1 MSALGKLMQGSVL
14 APCLLAGLL
23 TGCSRHPQ
31 PVATSW
37 NPKAA
42 ATYLD
47 EREVTWMGWPGAA
60 RDHETFCISC
70 HTVMPYV
77 LARPTLRA
85 ALAEQGP
92 SDDERKILAD
102 VTKRV
107 LLWNEVRPYYTDAG
121 YGNGKPAESRGTES
135 VLNALILAAND
146 ARGGKLSNLTLA
158 ALNNMWALQR
168 TEGAAKG
175 SWAWL
180 QFGMEPWEA
189 KDSQYYGTALAAIA
203 VGVAPG
209 DYRSRP
215 EIQEKLSLLRDY
227 LNRESK
233 EQSMMNRVALLWA
246 STKLPG
252 LLDAD
257 QQKSIV
263 REICNR
269 QQSDGGWQLSSE
281 AWPGGWTLHSIVRRH
296 LRADWT
302 RQNTDSD
309 GYATGFITFVL
320 QEVGMTPQDST
331 VKSGLAWLGRNQSA
345 EDGSWPSSSLSVRR
359 TPSSNVGHFMRD
371 AATAYAVLA
380 LSGTGVAAA
389 HNSGDGQP
397 CKSSP
402 TAASYPRTNIA
413 TGRN

>member
-1 MSALGKLMQGSVL
+1 
-14 APCLLAGLL
+14 
-23 TGCSRHPQ
+23 
-31 PVATSW
+31 
-37 NPKAA
+37 
-42 ATYLD
+42 
-47 EREVTWMGWPGAA
+47 
-60 RDHETFCISC
+60 
-70 HTVMPYV
+70 MPYV

-85 ALAEQGP
+85 ALAEKGP
-92 SDDERKILAD
+92 SDDERKILED

-107 LLWNEVRPYYTDAG
+107 LLWNEVGPYYTDAG

-146 ARGGKLSNLTLA
+146 ARGGKLSDLTLA

-168 TEGAAKG
+168 TEGDAKG

-189 KDSQYYGTALAAIA
+189 RDSQYYGAALAAIA

-215 EIQEKLSLLRDY
+215 DIQEKVGLLRDY
-227 LNRESK
+227 LNCESK
-233 EQSMMNRVALLWA
+233 EQSMMNRVVLLWA

-252 LLDAD
+252 LLNKE
-257 QQKSIV
+257 QQQSIV
-263 REICNR
+263 REIQS
-269 QQSDGGWQLSSE
+269 QQRSDGGWELSSD
-281 AWPGGWTLHSIVRRH
+281 AWPGGWNLHSMVRRH

-309 GYATGFITFVL
+309 GYATGFIAFVL
-320 QEVGMTPQDST
+320 QEVGMTPQNST
-331 VKSGLAWLGRNQSA
+331 VKSGLAWLVRNQSA
-345 EDGSWPSSSLSVRR
+345 EDGSWPSSSLALQRN
-359 TPSSNVGHFMRD
+359 PSSNIGHFMRD

-380 LSGTGVAAA
+380 LSGAGVAEA
-389 HNSGDGQP
+389 HNSGEGQP
-397 CKSSP
+397 YQSAP
-402 TAASYPRTNIA
+402 TTASYPRTDIA

>member
-1 MSALGKLMQGSVL
+1 VLGKFIQGSVL

-37 NPKAA
+37 NRKAA

-77 LARPTLRA
+77 LARPALRA

-107 LLWNEVRPYYTDAG
+107 LLWKEVGPYYTDAG

-146 ARGGKLSNLTLA
+146 ARGGKLSDVTLA
-158 ALNNMWALQR
+158 ALDNMWTLQR
-168 TEGAAKG
+168 TEGDAKG

-209 DYRSRP
+209 DYRSRAD
-215 EIQEKLSLLRDY
+215 IQAKLSLLRHY
-227 LNRESK
+227 LNSESK
-233 EQSMMNRVALLWA
+233 EQSMMNRVVLLWA

-257 QQKSIV
+257 QQKLIV

-269 QQSDGGWQLSSE
+269 QQSDGGWELSSE
-281 AWPGGWTLHSIVRRH
+281 AWPGGWNLHSIVRRR

-309 GYATGFITFVL
+309 GYATAFITFVL

-331 VKSGLAWLGRNQSA
+331 VKSGLAWLVRNQNA
-345 EDGSWPSSSLSVRR
+345 EDGSWPSTSLTLRR
-359 TPSSNVGHFMRD
+359 NPSSNVGHFMRD

-389 HNSGDGQP
+389 HNSAEEQP
-397 CKSSP
+397 YKSAP
-402 TAASYPRTNIA
+402 IAASSYPRTDIA